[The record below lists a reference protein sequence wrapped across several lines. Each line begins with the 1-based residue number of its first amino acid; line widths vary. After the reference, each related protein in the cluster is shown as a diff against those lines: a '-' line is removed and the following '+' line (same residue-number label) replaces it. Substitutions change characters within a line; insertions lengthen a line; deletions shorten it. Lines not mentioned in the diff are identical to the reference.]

1 MIVTIESKKAMREP
15 LRVLLAEDEFVVRIM
30 LAEMLEEMGCTIV
43 GPAATVEQAA
53 RLCEKGGIDLALLD
67 VNLNNE
73 EIFPVAD
80 TLRRMSV
87 PIIFSTGYAMAGLPD
102 HWIGA
107 ALLQKPYGQD
117 DLNAAIRSLLS
128 RANF

>member
-1 MIVTIESKKAMREP
+1 MIVTIESKKTMREP

-30 LAEMLEEMGCTIV
+30 LAEMLEEMGFTIV

-53 RLCEKGGIDLALLD
+53 TLCETGGIDLALLD

-102 HWIGA
+102 NWIGA
-107 ALLQKPYGQD
+107 VLLQKPYGQD
-117 DLNAAIRSLLS
+117 DLNAAIRTLLPS
-128 RANF
+128 